1 MRLGSKEEGL
11 AGSILQAYHSET
23 REPVIKLTNPK
34 QVQLLDAMAE
44 AAGIRHE
51 RGQTEIT
58 IPEKLRNYN
67 QYLMSYEYEE
77 LWNRARARRIP
88 LEISKG

>member
-1 MRLGSKEEGL
+1 MEGL
-11 AGSILQAYHSET
+11 AGSFLQAFHSAT

-58 IPEKLRNYN
+58 IPEKLKNYN
-67 QYLMSYEYEE
+67 QYLMSPAYQERQTHAH
-77 LWNRARARRIP
+77 LRRR
-88 LEISKG
+88 LAGHDGC